1 MTTIFVVQGVRASTF
16 DPAFKTAAK
25 KFAEEFLLHGK
36 YEDLVARM
44 EFFKEHPGV
53 NEEILDYAFVEAQIK
68 RTDLALCPP
77 NPIEV

>member
-1 MTTIFVVQGVRASTF
+1 M
-16 DPAFKTAAK
+16 
-25 KFAEEFLLHGK
+25 K

-44 EFFKEHPGV
+44 EFFKDHPGV
-53 NEEILDYAFVEAQIK
+53 NEEILDYAFVEAQIR